1 MLEILSMVD
10 TVLSAPP
17 LPTSILKLCKVILF
31 VTSVGTHPE
40 RDRIAG
46 VCVSQKI
53 RWAMK
58 VIEKEEN
65 DHEVSEAVEC
75 E

>member
-1 MLEILSMVD
+1 MVD

-17 LPTSILKLCKVILF
+17 LPPSILKLCKVFLF
-31 VTSVGTHPE
+31 VTSVGTSPE

-58 VIEKEEN
+58 VLEKEHRELKTSE
-65 DHEVSEAVEC
+65 DVSEAVEC